1 MTTTASRAVAGL
13 ATSLAASLGLLIAA
27 PAAAS
32 EWWML
37 QQTETGREC
46 APSIVVDGVALTPR
60 ALLADHPE
68 CKLMDETPSADL
80 DAVMINCEGRIGR
93 VFVFTRSKAGCERL
107 IED

>member
-1 MTTTASRAVAGL
+1 MRTTTGCA
-13 ATSLAASLGLLIAA
+13 LAAGLGLLVVT
-27 PAAAS
+27 PASAS

-46 APSIVVDGVALTPR
+46 APPVEVDGVVLTPR

-68 CKLMDETPSADL
+68 CKLMDETPSLDL
-80 DAVMINCEGRIGR
+80 DAAMINCEGQIGR
-93 VFVFTRSKAGCERL
+93 VFVFTRSKAACQRL

>member
-1 MTTTASRAVAGL
+1 MKPMTRGA
-13 ATSLAASLGLLIAA
+13 LAASFAAGLGLLTAA

-32 EWWML
+32 EEWWML

-68 CKLMDETPSADL
+68 CKLMDETPSLDL
-80 DAVMINCEGRIGR
+80 EAVMINCEGQIGR
-93 VFVFTRSKAGCERL
+93 VFVFTRSKAGCQRL
-107 IED
+107 TED